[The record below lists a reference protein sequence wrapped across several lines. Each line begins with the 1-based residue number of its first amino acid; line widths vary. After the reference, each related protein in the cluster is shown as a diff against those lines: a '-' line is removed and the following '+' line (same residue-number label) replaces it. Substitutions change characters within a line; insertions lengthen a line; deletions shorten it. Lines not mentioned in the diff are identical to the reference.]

1 MPRILIT
8 SALPYINGVKHL
20 GTLAGSMLPADVYA
34 RFQRA
39 RGRETLY
46 ICATDEH
53 GTPTELAAAAA
64 GQDPAA
70 FCAEQHQV
78 QHDLGRRFGLSW
90 DHFGRSSSPQNHRL
104 TQRFAQ
110 TLWEHGFL
118 EERVTQQVYSN
129 ADQRFLPDRYVI
141 GTCPHCG
148 YGAARGDQCENCTR
162 VLDPADLINPRSAV
176 SGSTDIEI
184 RGSKHLFLRQSLFS
198 DRLREWIQDKQYPRG
213 MPPGRTNVV
222 GQQTQPISYPNT
234 WPLLVTSIALKW
246 LDEGLQD
253 RGITRDLEWGVP
265 VNAFEWGPNPE
276 GATPDIEGLAGKVFY
291 VWFDAP
297 IEYIAAT
304 WEWADAEA
312 SEAGRDPPADAV
324 WERWW
329 RGRAAAD
336 VSYVEFMGK
345 DNVPFH
351 TVGFPC
357 TLIGVNER
365 RGADGA
371 WTPANPEPW
380 KLVDRLKGFNWLDYY
395 GGKFSTSQQRGVFMD
410 HALELLPP
418 DYWRWWVSANAPEGS
433 DATFTWEQFQ
443 AQVNADLADVLG
455 NFVNRIL
462 KFTESRFEGV
472 VPDGGEPGELE
483 ARLYADVTAKLAELT
498 GLMEDI
504 ELRKS
509 AQALRQLW
517 VLGNGYLT
525 EAAPWTAVKT
535 DRDRAAVAVRTG
547 LNLVALFAKVC
558 EPFIPFA
565 AETIAGAVGEGFP
578 GRWPE
583 GEGAALLQILEPGRP
598 VKAPEVLFR
607 KVEDGQVAE
616 WLARFGG
623 PEPVEA

>member
-1 MPRILIT
+1 MSRILIT
-8 SALPYINGVKHL
+8 SALPYINGIKHL

-34 RFQRA
+34 RFQRS

-53 GTPTELAAAAA
+53 GTPTELAAAEK
-64 GQDPAA
+64 GQDPAS
-70 FCAEQHQV
+70 FCAEQHQI

-110 TLWEHGFL
+110 QLWEAGFI

-129 ADQRFLPDRYVI
+129 ADKRFLPDRYVI

-148 YGAARGDQCENCTR
+148 YESARGDQCENCTR
-162 VLDPADLINPRSAV
+162 VLDPADLIHPRSAV

-184 RGSKHLFLRQSLFS
+184 RGSKHLFLRQSLFAGKLRS
-198 DRLREWIQDKQYPRG
+198 WIEAKRDR
-213 MPPGRTNVV
+213 
-222 GQQTQPISYPNT
+222 

-265 VNAFEWGPNPE
+265 VNAFEWGPNPD
-276 GATPDIEGLAGKVFY
+276 GVTPDIEGLAGKVFY

-304 WEWADAEA
+304 WEWADARA
-312 SEAGRDPPADAV
+312 TEAGRVPADDAE

-329 RGRAAAD
+329 REPAAAD
-336 VSYVEFMGK
+336 VTYVEFMGK

-357 TLIGVNER
+357 TLFGVNER
-365 RGADGA
+365 LNADGTFSPVENA
-371 WTPANPEPW
+371 PW
-380 KLVDRLKGFNWLDYY
+380 KLVDQLKGFNWLDYY
-395 GGKFSTSQQRGVFMD
+395 GGKFSTSQKRGVFMD
-410 HALELLPP
+410 HALELLPA
-418 DYWRWWVSANAPEGS
+418 DYWRWWITANTPETS
-433 DATFTWEQFQ
+433 DATFGWEQFQ

-462 KFTESRFEGV
+462 KFTESRFDGV
-472 VPDGGEPGELE
+472 VPAGGADGPLE
-483 ARLYADVTAKLAELT
+483 TKLHADVLAKLRELT
-498 GLMEDI
+498 DHLEGREF
-504 ELRKS
+504 RKAS
-509 AQALRQLW
+509 TALRQLW

-525 EAAPWTAVKT
+525 EAAPWTAFKT
-535 DRDRAAVAVRTG
+535 DPERAAVAVRIG
-547 LNLVALFAKVC
+547 LNLVALFAKVS
-558 EPFIPFA
+558 EPFIPFS
-565 AETIAGAVGEGFP
+565 AETIALSVGEGFP
-578 GRWPE
+578 GRWPDLT
-583 GEGAALLQILEPGRP
+583 GEGLLAALPPGRP

-607 KVEDGQVAE
+607 KVEDVQVAE
-616 WLARFGG
+616 WRERFGG
-623 PEPVEA
+623 PETD